1 MAGLSLDSLHIVMEA
16 TSPEALKGLVTTGL
30 GFTIISRAAVEQEV
44 RLGDLVRIPPAPPLI
59 RHLAVVYPKERIHA
73 KVVNEFVRFA
83 KERLAATRDIE
94 TDTPHQRPE
103 YAARPSPTR
112 A

>member
-1 MAGLSLDSLHIVMEA
+1 
-16 TSPEALKGLVTTGL
+16 
-30 GFTIISRAAVEQEV
+30 
-44 RLGDLVRIPPAPPLI
+44 VRIPLAPPLI

-83 KERLAATRDIE
+83 KDRLAGSRGVQTGALHER
-94 TDTPHQRPE
+94 
-103 YAARPSPTR
+103 AAPVASPSPPR